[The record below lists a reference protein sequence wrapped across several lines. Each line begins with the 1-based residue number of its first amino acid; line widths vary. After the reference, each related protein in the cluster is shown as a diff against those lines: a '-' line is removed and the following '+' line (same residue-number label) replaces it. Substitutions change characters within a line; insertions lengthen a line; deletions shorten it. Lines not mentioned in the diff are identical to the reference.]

1 MFRNCL
7 AAALRHLTRNRLHA
21 LISVAG
27 LAVGMCT
34 ALMAALL
41 LRNQYG
47 YDRELPGHERVWN
60 AMGVF
65 SPPGMAPQYRT
76 LTPLPLA
83 ERLRGRLPEV
93 EAISRVIDGS
103 HRIEYDG
110 RRWRERVHWADAEF
124 FKALPLRTYAGDGTA
139 TLREADGLILSR
151 SMARRFF
158 GSDTPMG
165 ATLLI
170 DGHPMTVRAL
180 VEDPLPNATHEARN
194 IIASATA
201 SFSPAT
207 VQDAEVARSGQSY
220 YAIDSGY
227 TYIRLKAGA
236 SVDRLRREVAT
247 LTAPPEGIPAMISTQ
262 LVRVDRM
269 NTHEGLHPGFGSR
282 MRMLATLGAVVLLI
296 AGLNFVNL
304 QTARSVTRAREVA
317 VRKAAGASRGVLLL
331 QFLGE
336 SIVHALAAALLA
348 LALAEWLLPH
358 VNAFLET
365 GARLDYWREPGIAGW
380 LLAAAVLLGVV
391 AGAWP
396 AFVQSGFRPLTVLRG
411 AGVLGHGAGLLRQ
424 VLVALQFA
432 LLIALAICAGVV
444 FQQREFALREALRM
458 DTDQVLIMNA
468 PVGLKASDAAFDT
481 ELLKLPGVRG
491 MTRADLAFVG
501 TAGFAGM
508 GGISM
513 GTTQTRTGESI
524 SLSFVGVD
532 LSLFDFYGIKPQA
545 GKLPQQGEHSR
556 PAAQTMDVVLN
567 ETALR
572 KFQLGPPAAA
582 IGQTLPMSPPGLQTA
597 PESPASAKVLAV
609 VPDFS
614 LSPVSEAVQP
624 TVYYQP
630 PSPPQLANV
639 RLSGSA
645 IPETLAAIDALW
657 KRTGNE
663 ETPVRRFVSE
673 QMEDN
678 YRNVLRESQAFA
690 LCALIA
696 LVLSCIGLFSL
707 TAAAAERRTK
717 EIGIRKA
724 LGADAGNV
732 LQLLLWQF
740 SRPVLWANL
749 IAWPAAAW
757 IMHRWLEGFA
767 YHIELPLWL
776 FPLATVIALL
786 VALAT
791 VSGHA
796 LLVARAKPVLALRHD

>member
-7 AAALRHLTRNRLHA
+7 AAALRHLTRNRVHA

-27 LAVGMCT
+27 LAVGLCT
-34 ALMAALL
+34 ALTAALV

-47 YDRELPGHERVWN
+47 YDREVPGHERVWN

-83 ERLRGRLPEV
+83 ERLRGRLGEV
-93 EAISRVIDGS
+93 EAISRVIDDS
-103 HRIEYDG
+103 HRIEYEG
-110 RRWRERVHWADAEF
+110 RRWRERVHWADSGF
-124 FKALPLRTYAGDGTA
+124 FTALPLRTYAGDGTA
-139 TLREADGLILSR
+139 ALREADGLILSR

-158 GSDTPMG
+158 GSDRPMG
-165 ATLLI
+165 ASLLI

-180 VEDPLPNATHEARN
+180 MEDPPRNATHEPRD
-194 IIASATA
+194 IIASAIA

-207 VQDAEVARSGQSY
+207 VQDARVARSGQSY

-227 TYIRLKAGA
+227 TYIRLKPG
-236 SVDRLRREVAT
+236 VGTDRLRREVAA
-247 LTAPPEGIPAMISTQ
+247 LTAPPEGVPPMISTQ

-269 NTHEGLHPGFGSR
+269 NAHEGLHPGFGSR
-282 MRMLATLGAVVLLI
+282 MRMLATLGVVVLLI
-296 AGLNFVNL
+296 ASLNFVNL
-304 QTARSVTRAREVA
+304 QTARTATRAREVA
-317 VRKAAGASRGVLLL
+317 VRKVAGASRGVLLL
-331 QFLGE
+331 QFLSE

-358 VNAFLET
+358 VNAFLEA
-365 GARLDYWREPGIAGW
+365 GAQLDYWREPAIVAWLLGIA
-380 LLAAAVLLGVV
+380 LLLGVL

-396 AFVQSGFRPLTVLRG
+396 AFVQSGFRPLNVLRG
-411 AGVLGHGAGLLRQ
+411 AGLASHGGGLLRQ
-424 VLVALQFA
+424 TLVSLQFA

-444 FQQREFALREALRM
+444 FRQREFALHEALRM

-481 ELLKLPGVRG
+481 ELRKLPGVRG
-491 MTRADLAFVG
+491 MTRADLAFLG
-501 TAGFAGM
+501 TTGLAGM

-513 GTTQTRTGESI
+513 GTMQNRDGENI
-524 SLSFVGVD
+524 SLSTVGVGLD
-532 LSLFDFYGIKPQA
+532 LFDFYGVRPLA
-545 GKLPQQGEHSR
+545 GKLPRQGEPSR

-572 KFQLGPPAAA
+572 KFKLGTATEA
-582 IGQTLPMSPPGLQTA
+582 IGQSLPMSPPGLQSS

-630 PSPPQLANV
+630 PSAPQLANV

-657 KRTGNE
+657 KRTGNDE
-663 ETPVRRFVSE
+663 APVRRFVSE
-673 QMEDN
+673 QMEEN

-696 LVLSCIGLFSL
+696 LALSCIGLFSL

-724 LGADAGNV
+724 LGADTGNV
-732 LQLLLWQF
+732 LKMLLWQF

-749 IAWPAAAW
+749 IAWPVAAW
-757 IMHRWLEGFA
+757 VMRRWLEGFA

-776 FPLATVIALL
+776 FPMATLVALL
-786 VALAT
+786 MALAT
-791 VSGHA
+791 VSAHA
-796 LLVARAKPVLALRHD
+796 LLVARAKPVLALRHE